1 MLSGKSGID
10 NLLIST
16 PCVTTFHCH
25 WRGLYHWPKCELVTQ
40 ISPFKIS
47 FYNLVEFF
55 NDKFYSKFN
64 ISFNL
69 DVKITNQLP
78 RNPLIKGFSSIRIA
92 CLNFPKSFDFDFAET
107 F

>member
-1 MLSGKSGID
+1 MLNGKSGID

-55 NDKFYSKFN
+55 NDKVYSKFN

-69 DVKITNQLP
+69 DVKITKSASKKSTHQGLFKYKNSLP
-78 RNPLIKGFSSIRIA
+78 Q
-92 CLNFPKSFDFDFAET
+92 FP
-107 F
+107 